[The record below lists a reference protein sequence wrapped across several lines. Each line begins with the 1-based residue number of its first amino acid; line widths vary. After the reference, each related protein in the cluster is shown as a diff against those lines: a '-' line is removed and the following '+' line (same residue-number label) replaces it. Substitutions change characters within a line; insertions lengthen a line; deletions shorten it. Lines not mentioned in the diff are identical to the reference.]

1 MAIEIM
7 DLPINN
13 MVIFHRFFVC
23 LPGRVAGWFIHVYTG
38 KSPSEMDWWYPF
50 LSLESPIEN

>member
-1 MAIEIM
+1 M
-7 DLPINN
+7 DLPIKTSD
-13 MVIFHRFFVC
+13 FPSFFVC
-23 LPGRVAGWFIHVYTG
+23 LPEGSWMVYTG